1 MNKNDIST
9 LYLVK
14 SISLGLI
21 YQSFNKLE
29 FRSLVDELVSLG
41 LSDFIME
48 TLMQYLG
55 LIVALPVYGI
65 LRDVCQKGVKFFA
78 K

>member
-1 MNKNDIST
+1 
-9 LYLVK
+9 LVK

-21 YQSFNKLE
+21 YQSLNKVE

-65 LRDVCQKGVKFFA
+65 LRYICQKGVAFFA